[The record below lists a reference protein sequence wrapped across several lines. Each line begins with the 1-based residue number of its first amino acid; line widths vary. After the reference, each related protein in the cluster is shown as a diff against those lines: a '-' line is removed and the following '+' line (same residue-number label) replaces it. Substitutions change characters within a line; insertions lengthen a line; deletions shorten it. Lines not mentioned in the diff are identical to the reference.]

1 MKLYEFFIILFL
13 IGCIIFHETFLRY
26 NKKNNNT
33 GTMLFEARA
42 SGFCAGMLWVY
53 LAFIIFI

>member
-13 IGCIIFHETFLRY
+13 ISCIVFHETLVRH

-33 GTMLFEARA
+33 SAMLFETRA
-42 SGFCAGMLWVY
+42 YGFCAGMLWVY
-53 LAFIIFI
+53 LTFIIFI